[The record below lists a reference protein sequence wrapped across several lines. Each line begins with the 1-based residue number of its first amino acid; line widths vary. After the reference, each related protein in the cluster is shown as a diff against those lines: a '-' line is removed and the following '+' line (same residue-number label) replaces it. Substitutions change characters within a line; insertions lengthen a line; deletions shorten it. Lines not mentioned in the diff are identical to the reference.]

1 MNPLTARANQVE
13 NPGDPRLVFRLLILY
28 RWLSL
33 IPPLLFIFTAG
44 QNQGRLAILLAIS
57 LLPNL
62 LITFYSS
69 QLNQWLQHR
78 PWLLLADFLLV
89 AACLGLSG
97 GEQSPYY
104 LYALSPLIAAGF
116 FFQLRGAIIA
126 TTLFLPLYTAVL
138 LSHFQLTNTPIN
150 WLAVVVNVTGFYL
163 ISGAFG
169 YAAVLLHQLQRLSS
183 NQQQANQNLEV
194 LHNFTAALHQ
204 AADVDA
210 IQEVVLKAVTTELG
224 FSRALI
230 GLADE
235 QGQMTG
241 WLHCTRQ
248 SDQKAPNTVPY
259 TATLSLAQ
267 FQAGLAATELC
278 QTFEMNHCLP
288 VPLLWGIQPI
298 GLLLVETNPNGVD
311 ATQRRS
317 LEALARQTAV
327 AMSMM
332 QARLRRAKETAVQ
345 AERARIALEMHDTL
359 SQSLFG
365 IVFTLDGAEKLL
377 DSAEP
382 TDIRTELLWA
392 RETAE
397 SARQEI
403 RRAIHDLW
411 SEEITPEAFQ
421 TDLHRYAN
429 DVLQANTLDLQFDIR
444 GSFNT
449 LSPRACRSLYRMTQE
464 CLTNIVHHAAA
475 TEAKV
480 CVDVEN
486 GRARLVVRDNGRGF
500 EPDIALAQEH
510 GQEHFGLRGM
520 QNRAYSL
527 GGTCDI
533 FSQPEAGTSIVI
545 DIPAAWQGNGAN
557 G

>member
-1 MNPLTARANQVE
+1 MNLLAARTNQVE

-33 IPPLLFIFTAG
+33 IPPLLFIISAG
-44 QNQGRLAILLAIS
+44 QNQERLAILLAIS

-62 LITFYSS
+62 LITFFSS
-69 QLNQWLQHR
+69 QLNQWLTRR

-116 FFQLRGAIIA
+116 FFQLRGAIVA

-138 LSHFQLTNTPIN
+138 LSHVQLTNTPIN
-150 WLAVVVNVTGFYL
+150 WLTVIVNVTGFYL

-169 YAAVLLHQLQRLSS
+169 YAAVLLHQLQHLSTH
-183 NQQQANQNLEV
+183 QQQANQNLAV
-194 LHNFTAALHQ
+194 LHSFTAALHQ
-204 AADVDA
+204 SADVEA
-210 IQEVVLKAVTTELG
+210 VQEVVLRAVTTELG
-224 FSRALI
+224 FGRALI

-241 WLHCTRQ
+241 WLQCSRQ
-248 SDQKAPNTVPY
+248 ANQMAPGTVPY
-259 TATLSLAQ
+259 TATLSLAD
-267 FQAGLAATELC
+267 FQAGGAANQLG
-278 QTFEMNHCLP
+278 QLFEMAHCLP

-298 GLLLVETNPNGVD
+298 GLLLVETAPEGVD
-311 ATQRRS
+311 ATRRRS

-327 AMSMM
+327 AISMM
-332 QARLRRAKETAVQ
+332 QTRLRRAKETAVQ

-377 DSAEP
+377 DSDP
-382 TDIRTELLWA
+382 TAIRSELLWA

-421 TDLHRYAN
+421 SDLNQYAT
-429 DVLQANTLDLQFDIR
+429 DVLQANTLALQFDIR
-444 GSFNT
+444 GSFDT

-475 TEAKV
+475 TEARV

-545 DIPAAWQGNGAN
+545 DIPTAWPGNGT
-557 G
+557 GK

>member
-1 MNPLTARANQVE
+1 MDLLSLRTNQVE
-13 NPGDPRLVFRLLILY
+13 NPGDPRLVFRLLILF
-28 RWLSL
+28 RWISL
-33 IPPLLFIFTAG
+33 IPPLLFLFSSG
-44 QNQGRLAILLAIS
+44 QNKGGYAILLAVS

-62 LITFYSS
+62 MITFYSG
-69 QLNQWLQHR
+69 QLNQWLQQR
-78 PWLLLADFLLV
+78 PGLLLADFLLV

-116 FFQLRGAIIA
+116 FFQLRGAVVA

-138 LSHFQLTNTPIN
+138 LLHVQLTNTPIN
-150 WLAVVVNVTGFYL
+150 WLTVIVNVTGFYL

-169 YAAVLLHQLQRLSS
+169 YAAVLLHQLHHLSTH
-183 NQQQANQNLEV
+183 QQQANQNLAV
-194 LHNFTAALHQ
+194 LHSFTAALHQ
-204 AADVDA
+204 SADVEA
-210 IQEVVLKAVTTELG
+210 IQEVVLRAVTTELG
-224 FSRALI
+224 FGRALI

-241 WLHCTRQ
+241 WLQCSRQ
-248 SDQKAPNTVPY
+248 PNQVAPGTVPY
-259 TATLSLAQ
+259 TATLSLAD
-267 FQAGLAATELC
+267 FQAGLAADQLGHL
-278 QTFEMNHCLP
+278 FEMAHCLP

-298 GLLLVETNPNGVD
+298 GLLLVETEPGGVD
-311 ATQRRS
+311 GTRQRS

-332 QARLRRAKETAVQ
+332 QTRLRRAKETAVQ

-377 DSAEP
+377 DSDP
-382 TDIRTELLWA
+382 TAIRSELLWA

-429 DVLQANTLDLQFDIR
+429 DVLQANTLDVQFDIR
-444 GSFNT
+444 GSFGT

-475 TEAKV
+475 TEARV

-545 DIPAAWQGNGAN
+545 DIPTTWPGSGA
-557 G
+557 GK

>member
-1 MNPLTARANQVE
+1 MNLLTPRTTDVE

-28 RWLSL
+28 RWISL
-33 IPPLLFIFTAG
+33 VPPLLFIFSAE
-44 QNQGRLAILLAIS
+44 QNQGRLAILLLVS

-62 LITFYSS
+62 LITFASS
-69 QLNQWLQHR
+69 QLNQWVQRR

-89 AACLGLSG
+89 AGCLGLSG

-116 FFQLRGAIIA
+116 FFQLRGAIVA

-138 LSHFQLTNTPIN
+138 LLHFQLTNTPIN
-150 WLAVVVNVTGFYL
+150 WLTAVVNVTGFYL

-169 YAAVLLHQLQRLSS
+169 YAAVLLHQLQDLSQE
-183 NQQQANQNLEV
+183 QQQANQNLAV

-204 AADVDA
+204 SADVDA
-210 IQEVVLKAVTTELG
+210 IQEVVLKAVTTDLG
-224 FSRALI
+224 FGRALI
-230 GLADE
+230 GLAD
-235 QGQMTG
+235 GDGLMTG

-248 SDQKAPNTVPY
+248 STQNVPGTVSF
-259 TATLSLAQ
+259 TASLSLTQ
-267 FQAGLAATELC
+267 FQDGLADDQLC
-278 QTFEMNHCLP
+278 QLFELAHCLP

-298 GLLLVETNPNGVD
+298 GLLLVETEPGGVD
-311 ATQRRS
+311 ATRRRS

-327 AMSMM
+327 AISMM
-332 QARLRRAKETAVQ
+332 QNRLRRAKETAVQ

-377 DSAEP
+377 DSDPSA
-382 TDIRTELLWA
+382 IRSELLWA

-475 TEAKV
+475 TEARV

-533 FSQPEAGTSIVI
+533 FSQPEAGTSIVV
-545 DIPAAWQGNGAN
+545 DIPTAWPGNGTRT
-557 G
+557 

>member
-1 MNPLTARANQVE
+1 MNLLTPHINEVE

-33 IPPLLFIFTAG
+33 VPPLLFSFTAG
-44 QNQGRLAILLAIS
+44 QNQEQLAILLAVS

-62 LITFYSS
+62 LITFASS
-69 QLNQWLQHR
+69 QLNQWLQRR

-89 AACLGLSG
+89 VACLALSG

-116 FFQLRGAIIA
+116 FFQLRGAIVA

-138 LSHFQLTNTPIN
+138 LLHVQLTNTPIN

-183 NQQQANQNLEV
+183 HQQQANQNLAV

-204 AADVDA
+204 AADVEA
-210 IQEVVLKAVTTELG
+210 VQEVVLRAVTTELG

-241 WLHCTRQ
+241 WLQCSRQ
-248 SDQKAPNTVPY
+248 AEPITLGTVPY

-267 FQAGLAATELC
+267 FQDGLADEQLC
-278 QTFEMNHCLP
+278 QLFEMASCLP

-298 GLLLVETNPNGVD
+298 GLLLVETEPGGAD
-311 ATQRRS
+311 STRQRS

-327 AMSMM
+327 AISMM
-332 QARLRRAKETAVQ
+332 QNRLRRAKETAVQ

-377 DSAEP
+377 DSDP
-382 TDIRTELLWA
+382 TAIRSELLWA

-475 TEAKV
+475 TEARV

-533 FSQPEAGTSIVI
+533 FSQPEAGTSIVV
-545 DIPAAWQGNGAN
+545 DIPAAWQGNGAKS
-557 G
+557 

>member
-1 MNPLTARANQVE
+1 MNLLAARTTQVE

-33 IPPLLFIFTAG
+33 IPPLLFSFTAG
-44 QNQGRLAILLAIS
+44 QNQGRLAILLAVS

-62 LITFYSS
+62 LITFASS
-69 QLNQWLQHR
+69 QLNQWLQRR

-116 FFQLRGAIIA
+116 FFQLRGAIVA

-138 LSHFQLTNTPIN
+138 LLHVQLTNTPIN

-183 NQQQANQNLEV
+183 HQQQANQNLAV

-204 AADVDA
+204 AADVEA
-210 IQEVVLKAVTTELG
+210 VQEVVLRAVTTELG

-235 QGQMTG
+235 HGQMTG
-241 WLHCTRQ
+241 WLQCSRQ
-248 SDQKAPNTVPY
+248 AVQATPGTVPY

-267 FQAGLAATELC
+267 FQDGLADEQLC
-278 QTFEMNHCLP
+278 QLFEMASCLP

-298 GLLLVETNPNGVD
+298 GLLLVETEPGGVD
-311 ATQRRS
+311 STRQRS

-327 AMSMM
+327 AISMM
-332 QARLRRAKETAVQ
+332 QNRLRRAKETAVQ

-377 DSAEP
+377 DSDP
-382 TDIRTELLWA
+382 TTIRSELLWA

-475 TEAKV
+475 TEARV

-533 FSQPEAGTSIVI
+533 FSQPEAGTSIVV
-545 DIPAAWQGNGAN
+545 DIPAAWQGNGVEK
-557 G
+557 